1 MAAKKRRERTARERK
16 RAGAA
21 TRPLS
26 GNDGWMDG
34 WVGGGITESSK
45 ERGGTAGVRGTGAI
59 CSTRGPPQGVL
70 QRGFLRDSCFTH
82 WRWCCRPRGLRW
94 RRAQLRSQQATT
106 SCSLLFFTLSSR
118 RLPFFCIKQSRTGS
132 NNWAPNCTHFRPGA
146 PPMALGRWLTDQMCT
161 VWNQNSISL

>member
-59 CSTRGPPQGVL
+59 CSTRGPPQG
-70 QRGFLRDSCFTH
+70 GATA
-82 WRWCCRPRGLRW
+82 GLSQGLLFYSLAVVPSAT
-94 RRAQLRSQQATT
+94 RAEVEKSTAPFTT
-106 SCSLLFFTLSSR
+106 SHHFLEPSVLYTLF
-118 RLPFFCIKQSRTGS
+118 
-132 NNWAPNCTHFRPGA
+132 
-146 PPMALGRWLTDQMCT
+146 
-161 VWNQNSISL
+161 